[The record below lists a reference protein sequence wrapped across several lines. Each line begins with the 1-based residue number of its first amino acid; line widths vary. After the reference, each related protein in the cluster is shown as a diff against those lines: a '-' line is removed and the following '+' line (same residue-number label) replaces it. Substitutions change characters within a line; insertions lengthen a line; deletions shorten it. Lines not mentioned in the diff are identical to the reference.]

1 MKNKKRHYK
10 IIKNKYDRK
19 KISLDEKKLV
29 GFSVKPRNNVYYSGV
44 EVNRMMLVNR
54 NFIQTVLKKKIKRKL
69 DLYLQYIVDIMNDSD
84 EDSGTT
90 IRFALND
97 LEKYRS
103 IIENN
108 YKKYLEQKYIEQL
121 LKKIRLIEHEL
132 RVKEYY
138 VSQYSMSLQEERGK
152 SR

>member
-10 IIKNKYDRK
+10 IIKNKYDKK
-19 KISLDEKKLV
+19 KISLDAKKLV
-29 GFSVKPRNNVYYSGV
+29 GFAVKPRNNVYYSGV

-54 NFIQTVLKKKIKRKL
+54 SFIQTVLKKKIKRKL
-69 DLYLQYIVDIMNDSD
+69 DLYLQYIVNIMDDSED
-84 EDSGTT
+84 DSGTT

-103 IIENN
+103 VIKNN
-108 YKKYLEQKYIEQL
+108 YKKYLDKKYVEQL
-121 LKKIRLIEHEL
+121 LKKIGLIEHEL
-132 RVKEYY
+132 KVKEYY
-138 VSQYSMSLQEERGK
+138 INQYSMSLQEEHGK

>member
-1 MKNKKRHYK
+1 MKNNKRHYK

-54 NFIQTVLKKKIKRKL
+54 SFIQTVLKKKIKRKL
-69 DLYLQYIVDIMNDSD
+69 DLYLQYIVNIMDDSED
-84 EDSGTT
+84 DSGTT

-103 IIENN
+103 VIKNN
-108 YKKYLEQKYIEQL
+108 YKKYLDKKYVEQL
-121 LKKIRLIEHEL
+121 LKKIGLIEHEL
-132 RVKEYY
+132 KVKEYY
-138 VSQYSMSLQEERGK
+138 INQYSMSLQEEHGK

>member
-10 IIKNKYDRK
+10 IIKNKYDKK

-29 GFSVKPRNNVYYSGV
+29 GFAVKPRNNVYYSGV

-54 NFIQTVLKKKIKRKL
+54 SFIQTVLKKKIKRKL
-69 DLYLQYIVDIMNDSD
+69 DLYLQYIVNIMDDSED
-84 EDSGTT
+84 DSGTT

-103 IIENN
+103 VIKNN
-108 YKKYLEQKYIEQL
+108 YKKYLDKKYVEQL
-121 LKKIRLIEHEL
+121 LKKIGLIEHEL
-132 RVKEYY
+132 KVKEYY
-138 VSQYSMSLQEERGK
+138 ISEYSMSLQEEHGK